1 MAIFSGKII
10 EAYYTNQDNS
20 TVEVI
25 YQDGKKAISHYLSV
39 DTTQN
44 DFRDL
49 IKEYPASRIADT
61 TIARNKKV
69 INQINGL
76 VDRSTSRR
84 NTEAVDPVESI
95 ADFVIDYSP
104 KKHAQNLFDLKIK
117 VFELPV
123 VKQNTNASAK
133 DEIRLASNPIDVLIA
148 YQNLVKSSN

>member
-1 MAIFSGKII
+1 M
-10 EAYYTNQDNS
+10 
-20 TVEVI
+20 
-25 YQDGKKAISHYLSV
+25 
-39 DTTQN
+39 
-44 DFRDL
+44 
-49 IKEYPASRIADT
+49 
-61 TIARNKKV
+61 
-69 INQINGL
+69 
-76 VDRSTSRR
+76 
-84 NTEAVDPVESI
+84 DPVESI